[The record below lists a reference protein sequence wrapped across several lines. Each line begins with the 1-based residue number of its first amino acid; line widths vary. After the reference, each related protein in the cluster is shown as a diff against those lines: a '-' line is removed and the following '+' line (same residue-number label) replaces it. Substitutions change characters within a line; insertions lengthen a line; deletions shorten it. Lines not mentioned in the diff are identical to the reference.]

1 MLLDLLLLDHNHHHR
16 IVITTVGRVSSL
28 RFPRTPP
35 FCSSPSFS
43 CCRLTHS
50 FPKHYPQMTK
60 RKKKVPPSSSVRGFQ
75 IPAICCCCCS
85 GRTDDVPPCTHSH
98 ARTSGIG
105 HQLARELPVEAAAA
119 AVPVCRKIFTCCADA
134 HTHARTHDS
143 RFKRRR
149 RRISR
154 ILCCGFTRSS
164 ICTLISWP
172 GWC

>member
-50 FPKHYPQMTK
+50 FPKRYPQMTK
-60 RKKKVPPSSSVRGFQ
+60 RKKKFPPLLPCADSKFQ
-75 IPAICCCCCS
+75 RS
-85 GRTDDVPPCTHSH
+85 
-98 ARTSGIG
+98 
-105 HQLARELPVEAAAA
+105 AAALA
-119 AVPVCRKIFTCCADA
+119 APMTSLRAHTHTHAQVELVTNWPGNFRLPPLPLPFPSAEKFSLVALT
-134 HTHARTHDS
+134 HTHARTHNS

-154 ILCCGFTRSS
+154 ILCCCFTRSS